1 MGSAVLFKMFKEGVK
16 MIKYRLHNITDF
28 GVEVHDFCAENSLNN
43 YIAVFVDPPYW
54 VENLETHENA
64 YTGFGCVNSD
74 SLDEFD
80 ISTCNKLGLVKPE
93 SLNIYNVSRETLH
106 ESEIDWIKRHT
117 PTEEKE
123 PYTKLEKISSFLGIL
138 SVIIMA
144 TFLLYLFL
152 SSVSFIAEHFSQFT
166 WKVFNIL

>member
-1 MGSAVLFKMFKEGVK
+1 
-16 MIKYRLHNITDF
+16 MIQYRLHNITNF
-28 GVEVHDFCAENSLNN
+28 GVEIHDFYTENSLNN
-43 YIAVFVDPPYW
+43 YIALFVDPPYW
-54 VENLETHENA
+54 VENL
-64 YTGFGCVNSD
+64 YT
-74 SLDEFD
+74 
-80 ISTCNKLGLVKPE
+80 NK
-93 SLNIYNVSRETLH
+93 NIYVGFDGQSYVNPSDEIKDYIETTTSEKLDLNNVSRETLH

-117 PTEEKE
+117 PVEEEKE

>member
-1 MGSAVLFKMFKEGVK
+1 

-28 GVEVHDFCAENSLNN
+28 GVEIHDFHTENSLNN
-43 YIAVFVDPPYW
+43 YIALFVDPPYW
-54 VENLETHENA
+54 IENLETNKSV
-64 YTGFGCVNSD
+64 YTGFTDINNDTLDKLDNST
-74 SLDEFD
+74 LNE
-80 ISTCNKLGLVKPE
+80 LGLVRPD
-93 SLNIYNVSRETLH
+93 NVSRETLH

-123 PYTKLEKISSFLGIL
+123 PFTKLEKISSFLGIL

-152 SSVSFIAEHFSQFT
+152 SSVSFIAEHFSEFT

>member
-1 MGSAVLFKMFKEGVK
+1 

-28 GVEVHDFCAENSLNN
+28 GVEIHDFHTENSLNN
-43 YIAVFVDPPYW
+43 YIALFVDEPYW
-54 VENLETHENA
+54 VENL
-64 YTGFGCVNSD
+64 YT
-74 SLDEFD
+74 
-80 ISTCNKLGLVKPE
+80 NK
-93 SLNIYNVSRETLH
+93 NIYVGFDGHSYANPSDGIKDYIETVSPNKPDVNNVSRETLH
-106 ESEIDWIKRHT
+106 ESEIDWIKRHI

-152 SSVSFIAEHFSQFT
+152 SSVSFIAEHFSDFT
-166 WKVFNIL
+166 WKLFNIL

>member
-1 MGSAVLFKMFKEGVK
+1 
-16 MIKYRLHNITDF
+16 MIQYRLHNITNF
-28 GVEVHDFCAENSLNN
+28 GVEIHDFYTENSLNN
-43 YIAVFVDPPYW
+43 YIALFVDPPYW
-54 VENLETHENA
+54 VENL
-64 YTGFGCVNSD
+64 YT
-74 SLDEFD
+74 
-80 ISTCNKLGLVKPE
+80 NK
-93 SLNIYNVSRETLH
+93 NIYVGFDGQSYVNPSDEIKDYIETTTSEKLDLNNVSRETLH
-106 ESEIDWIKRHT
+106 ESEIDWIKRPT
-117 PTEEKE
+117 PVEEEKE

>member
-1 MGSAVLFKMFKEGVK
+1 

-28 GVEVHDFCAENSLNN
+28 GVEVHGFYTENSLNN

-54 VENLETHENA
+54 VENLETNKNI
-64 YTGFGCVNSD
+64 YTGFDEINNN
-74 SLDEFD
+74 EFD
-80 ISTCNKLGLVKPE
+80 ID
-93 SLNIYNVSRETLH
+93 NVSRETLH
-106 ESEIDWIKRHT
+106 ETPTEWIARHT

-123 PYTKLEKISSFLGIL
+123 PCTKLEKIYSFLGIL

-152 SSVSFIAEHFSQFT
+152 SSVSFIAEHFSDFT
-166 WKVFNIL
+166 WKVFSIL